1 MKMILKEISTVGIPN
16 NMYKLIRRLNYYNI
30 NYNDSDGKTIREC
43 IQKRWDARREER
55 ELKKILNTGDMKKRG
70 RL

>member
-1 MKMILKEISTVGIPN
+1 MILQEISIVDKPKN
-16 NMYKLIRRLNYYNI
+16 VYKFLRRLDYYNI
-30 NYNDSDGKTIREC
+30 NFDYLSDKEIIEC